1 MSTATALSVL
11 GERLCWREIG
21 VAGDRSCPKL
31 PEVVHCRNCDEYSRI
46 GRLLFE
52 REAPATLARET
63 AADLAAPEHV
73 AVRDTVSLIFF
84 RLGEESFAL
93 KSTVLQ
99 EVTATK
105 PVHRLP
111 SRPGPVF
118 LGLVNINGELLPC
131 VSASAALGLEAAPAG
146 PAARGRMIVV
156 GHSGNRFVFPAD
168 EVMAVRRIAAS
179 DFQPPP
185 ATIANA
191 PAAKS
196 TAVVRLEGREV
207 AVLDETRLLD
217 SLARSLNP

>member
-1 MSTATALSVL
+1 MSTAPALQVL
-11 GERLCWREIG
+11 GQQLCWREIG
-21 VAGDRSCPKL
+21 VRGDRSCPKL

-63 AADLAAPEHV
+63 AQLLAAPETTT
-73 AVRDTVSLIFF
+73 VRDAVSLLFF
-84 RLGEESFAL
+84 RLGQEFFAL

-99 EVTATK
+99 EVTGTK

-131 VSASAALGLEAAPAG
+131 VSASAALGLETPPAG
-146 PAARGRMIVV
+146 PSARARMIVV
-156 GHSGNRFVFPAD
+156 GNSGNRFVFPAD
-168 EVMAVRRIAAS
+168 EVLAVRRIATA

-185 ATIANA
+185 ATVANA

-217 SLARSLNP
+217 ALARSLNP